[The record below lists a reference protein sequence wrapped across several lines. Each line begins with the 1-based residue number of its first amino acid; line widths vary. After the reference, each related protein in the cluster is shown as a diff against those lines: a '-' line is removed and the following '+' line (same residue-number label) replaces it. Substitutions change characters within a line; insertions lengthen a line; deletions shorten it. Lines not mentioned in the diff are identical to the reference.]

1 MPEIKVSLMKIPYCG
16 RVFFTREAERQL
28 NISLPVVGGMLD
40 KVVQNI
46 LEDFQ
51 ATFKRL
57 IDVFQL
63 FER

>member
-1 MPEIKVSLMKIPYCG
+1 MKIPSCG

-51 ATFKRL
+51 FQATFKRL
-57 IDVFQL
+57 IDVS
-63 FER
+63 